1 MRNDTGA
8 TKLRRNGAARRL
20 VRPALVAIL
29 LSGTVLSTPFLMPA
43 FAQSYSF
50 SNVIVEGNVSVDAA
64 TILSYAGIG
73 RGQSVSGGELNDAYQ
88 RIVGSGLFESVELI
102 PQGGTLKI
110 VVKEFPMVNVVD
122 FEGNK
127 RLKDEVLSQIA

>member
-8 TKLRRNGAARRL
+8 TKLRRNGAAIRL

-50 SNVIVEGNVSVDAA
+50 SNVVVEGNVSVDAA

-88 RIVGSGLFESVELI
+88 RLSLI
-102 PQGGTLKI
+102 HI
-110 VVKEFPMVNVVD
+110 
-122 FEGNK
+122 
-127 RLKDEVLSQIA
+127 

>member
-8 TKLRRNGAARRL
+8 TKLRRKGAAHRL

-50 SNVIVEGNVSVDAA
+50 SNVVIEGNVSVDAA
-64 TILSYAGIG
+64 TILAYAGIG
-73 RGQSVSGGELNDAYQ
+73 RGQSVSGGE
-88 RIVGSGLFESVELI
+88 
-102 PQGGTLKI
+102 
-110 VVKEFPMVNVVD
+110 
-122 FEGNK
+122 
-127 RLKDEVLSQIA
+127 